1 MPRRFYRR
9 RAHYRR
15 RRTVRVRRSL
25 PLNGFPASQL
35 TRHRYCDNINLYQA
49 LPGTPEFYLYGA
61 NNGYDPDHS
70 GTGHQP
76 MGWDQMAAIY
86 GDYAVVGSKITIRAT
101 PVEFFRGA
109 GTGTVAPY
117 NYPFYFGIFRDDND
131 AALYNLEALRE
142 QATSSWG
149 TTTLDH
155 PGKRSCSYSAKR
167 QYGPDWLSQSSAS
180 YNNNPPDGTFF
191 DIWICCAETGEG
203 HGTCA
208 IEVTLEFIVLW
219 TNRKEMGQS

>member
-1 MPRRFYRR
+1 M
-9 RAHYRR
+9 
-15 RRTVRVRRSL
+15 RRSL
-25 PLNGFPASQL
+25 PLNGFPDSRL

-49 LPGTPEFYLYGA
+49 LPGTPEFYLFGA

-76 MGWDQMAAIY
+76 MGWDEMAAVY
-86 GDYAVVGSKITIRAT
+86 GTYAVVGSKITVRCS
-101 PVEFFRGA
+101 PVAFFTGA
-109 GTGTVAPY
+109 GTGTPSTVP
-117 NYPFYFGIFRDDND
+117 YPFYFGIFRDDND

-142 QATSSWG
+142 QATSTWAI
-149 TTTLDH
+149 TTLTS
-155 PGKRSCSYSAKR
+155 PRRRSCKYSAKR
-167 QYGPDWLSQSSAS
+167 QYGSNWQDESAS
-180 YNNNPPDGTFF
+180 TLLQPPRRHLF